1 MPGSLEGARVVDVTI
16 SVAGPF
22 ASQIMGDLGADVIK
36 VERPPAGDDTRR
48 WGPPFWGPDSAT
60 FQGLNR
66 NKRSLL
72 LDLSSEE
79 DRGLLFQLVAEADV
93 FVQNLRPGTLA
104 KLGFGPEEL
113 RRRNPRLIYCEI
125 SGYGTV
131 GPLSDRPAYDPLMQA
146 FGGLMSLT
154 GEEGRPPVRVPASI
168 LDQGSAM
175 WAVIGVLDALRRRDR
190 TGEGALVQTSL
201 LQTALMWL
209 PPQLMGYFAAG
220 VVPARLGSATVGIA
234 PYEAFPTADGWL
246 IVGAGN
252 DHLWQQLC
260 RALKRPDLLE
270 DPRFG
275 SNPERVEHRQEL
287 HEELAAALRQESSEH
302 WLGTLSEHGVPV
314 TPIQSIEQV
323 VHHEQVA
330 AIGAIAQPAHP
341 SLEQFRVINTPVQI
355 DGVYYPVRLVP
366 PELGEHSEEIRAELL
381 ARRQARGTSPR
392 TRE

>member
-1 MPGSLEGARVVDVTI
+1 VVDVTI

-36 VERPPAGDDTRR
+36 VERPPSGDDTRR
-48 WGPPFWGPDSAT
+48 WGPPFWGADSAT

-79 DRGLLFQLVAEADV
+79 DRDILLQLTAEADV

-104 KLGFGPEEL
+104 KLGFGYEDL
-113 RRRNPRLIYCEI
+113 RRLNPRLVYCEI
-125 SGYGTV
+125 SGYGTA

-175 WAVIGVLDALRRRDR
+175 WAVIGVLDALRQRDR

-220 VVPARLGSATVGIA
+220 VVPPRLGSGTVGIA

-252 DHLWQQLC
+252 ENLWQRLC
-260 RALKRPDLLE
+260 HAVKRPELLE
-270 DPRFG
+270 DARFR
-275 SNPERVEHRQEL
+275 SNPERVEHRREL
-287 HEELAAALRQESSEH
+287 YEELAAALQQESSGH
-302 WLGTLSEHGVPV
+302 WLEVLSEHGVPV
-314 TPIQSIEQV
+314 TPIQSIEEV
-323 VHHEQVA
+323 VNHEQVA
-330 AIGAIAQPAHP
+330 AIGAIAELPHP
-341 SLEQFRVINTPVQI
+341 QLERFRVINTPIQI
-355 DGVYYPVRLVP
+355 DGAYYPVRRVP
-366 PELGEHSEEIRAELL
+366 PAVGEHSEEIRAE
-381 ARRQARGTSPR
+381 ASPRRARGRQPG

>member
-1 MPGSLEGARVVDVTI
+1 MPGSLEGVRVVDVTI

-60 FQGLNR
+60 FQGFNR

-72 LDLSSEE
+72 ADLSDE
-79 DRGLLFQLVAEADV
+79 DDRKLLLQLLTEADV
-93 FVQNLRPGTLA
+93 LVQNLRPGTLSR
-104 KLGFGPEEL
+104 LGFGYEDL
-113 RRRNPRLIYCEI
+113 RRLNPRLVYCEI
-125 SGYGTV
+125 NGYGTT

-190 TGEGALVQTSL
+190 SGEGALVQTSL
-201 LQTALMWL
+201 LHTALMWL

-220 VVPARLGSATVGIA
+220 VVPARLGSGTVGIA

-252 DHLWQQLC
+252 EHLWQALC
-260 RALKRPDLLE
+260 HAVKRTDLLV
-270 DPRFG
+270 DPRFV

-287 HEELAAALRQESSEH
+287 HQELAAALGEESSEH
-302 WLGTLSEHGVPV
+302 WLETLSEHGVPV
-314 TPIQSIEQV
+314 TPIQPIDEV

-330 AIGAIAQPAHP
+330 AIGAIADVPHP
-341 SLEQFRVINTPVQI
+341 HLPQFRVINMPVQV
-355 DGVYYPVRLVP
+355 DGAYYPIRLVP
-366 PELGEHSEEIRAELL
+366 PTVGEHSEEIRAEGW
-381 ARRQARGTSPR
+381 AGREKPPGTRG
-392 TRE
+392 

>member
-1 MPGSLEGARVVDVTI
+1 
-16 SVAGPF
+16 
-22 ASQIMGDLGADVIK
+22 MGDLGADVIK

-48 WGPPFWGPDSAT
+48 WGPPFWGADSAT

-79 DRGLLFQLVAEADV
+79 DRDILLQLATEADV
-93 FVQNLRPGTLA
+93 LVQNLRPGALA
-104 KLGFGPEEL
+104 RLGFGYEDL
-113 RRRNPRLIYCEI
+113 RRLNPRLVYCEI
-125 SGYGTV
+125 SGYGTT

-175 WAVIGVLDALRRRDR
+175 WAVIGVLDALRLRDR

-220 VVPARLGSATVGIA
+220 VVPPRLGSATVGIA

-252 DHLWQQLC
+252 ENLWQRLC
-260 RALKRPDLLE
+260 RAVKRPDLLE
-270 DPRFG
+270 DARFG
-275 SNPERVEHRQEL
+275 SNPERVEHRREL
-287 HEELAAALRQESSEH
+287 HEELAAALQHESSGH
-302 WLGTLSEHGVPV
+302 WLEVLSEHGVPV
-314 TPIQSIEQV
+314 TPIQSIEEV
-323 VHHEQVA
+323 VNHEQVA
-330 AIGAIAQPAHP
+330 AIGAIAELEHP
-341 SLEQFRVINTPVQI
+341 HLEGFRTINTPIQI
-355 DGVYYPVRLVP
+355 DGAYYPVRRMP
-366 PELGEHSEEIRAELL
+366 PAIGEHNEEIRAEVSP
-381 ARRQARGTSPR
+381 RRARGRPPGL
-392 TRE
+392 RE

>member
-1 MPGSLEGARVVDVTI
+1 VPGSLVGVRVVDVTV

-36 VERPPAGDDTRR
+36 VERPPSGDDTRR
-48 WGPPFWGPDSAT
+48 WGPPFWGADSAT

-72 LDLSSEE
+72 LDLSSQE
-79 DRGLLFQLVAEADV
+79 DRQLLLQLAAEADV
-93 FVQNLRPGTLA
+93 LVQNLRPGTLA
-104 KLGFGPEEL
+104 KLGFGYEDL
-113 RRRNPRLIYCEI
+113 HRLNPRLVYCEI
-125 SGYGTV
+125 SGYGTT

-220 VVPARLGSATVGIA
+220 VVPPRLGSATVGIA

-252 DHLWQQLC
+252 ENLWQRLC
-260 RALKRPDLLE
+260 HAVKRPDLLE
-270 DPRFG
+270 DARFG
-275 SNPERVEHRQEL
+275 SNPERVEHRREL
-287 HEELAAALRQESSEH
+287 HEELAGALQRESSGH
-302 WLGTLSEHGVPV
+302 WLEVLSEHGVPV
-314 TPIQSIEQV
+314 TPIQSIEEV
-323 VHHEQVA
+323 VSHEQVA
-330 AIGAIAQPAHP
+330 AIGAIADLPHP
-341 SLEQFRVINTPVQI
+341 HLERFRVINTPIQI
-355 DGVYYPVRLVP
+355 DGAYYPVRRVP
-366 PELGEHSEEIRAELL
+366 PAVGEHSEEIRAEVSP
-381 ARRQARGTSPR
+381 RQARGRPPG